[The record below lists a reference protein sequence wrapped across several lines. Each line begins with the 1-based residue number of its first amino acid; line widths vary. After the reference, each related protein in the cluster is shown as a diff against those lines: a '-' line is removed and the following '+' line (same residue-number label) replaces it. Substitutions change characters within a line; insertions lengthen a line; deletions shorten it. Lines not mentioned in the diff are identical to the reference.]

1 MSLSLPWTFV
11 ACALQLRELIA
22 WTAVC
27 LPWVP
32 HAGLSWSRSGPLDPG
47 ALAGWTDEQLVTH
60 FQEGHRLAFEVLV
73 RRYQNVAFTVC
84 KRYLRNPE
92 AAEETAQEVFISLF
106 RKLHEFRGESSF
118 KSWFYKVL
126 TNHCHNRH
134 KAGVRR
140 REKAH
145 DSIDTPEQPDDDKPR
160 TRELSDLK
168 LSPEEALEE
177 RQRQAILEKALEGVG
192 EEARMILLLREGQ
205 GMAYEEIG
213 EALQLNAGT
222 VKSRLHRARAEL
234 KERVDRLMGLARPAR
249 DGI

>member
-1 MSLSLPWTFV
+1 MSISLPWSFLV
-11 ACALQLRELIA
+11 CPLILRELFA
-22 WTAVC
+22 WRRVS
-27 LPWVP
+27 LLWEPWT
-32 HAGLSWSRSGPLDPG
+32 GLSWSKVSAPAPA

-60 FQEGHRLAFEVLV
+60 FQEGHRVAFEVLV

-84 KRYLRNPE
+84 KRYLGNPE

-106 RKLHEFRGESSF
+106 RKLHEFRGESTF

-145 DSIDTPEQPDDDKPR
+145 DSLDTPESPDDEKSR
-160 TRELSDLK
+160 TRELSDQK
-168 LSPEEALEE
+168 LTPEELLEE

-205 GMAYEEIG
+205 GMAYEDIG

-234 KERVDRLMGLARPAR
+234 KERVDRLMGSSKPAR
-249 DGI
+249 A